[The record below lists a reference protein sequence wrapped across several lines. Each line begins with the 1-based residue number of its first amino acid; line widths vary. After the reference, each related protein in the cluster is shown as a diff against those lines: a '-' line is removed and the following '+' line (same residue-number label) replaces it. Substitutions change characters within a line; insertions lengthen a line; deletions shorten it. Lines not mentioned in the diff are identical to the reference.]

1 MRLYHCSLPHYPSQA
16 TFLRSIV
23 LVINVHCALNVCCV
37 TTTSAHCVGVH
48 HVVSAPI
55 VATYFHHV
63 GSVHHFL
70 LFFIMLLMFIILLL
84 ELMLLFIML
93 LMLIILVFIML
104 LLVFIMLCW
113 CSSCCFPPFYDWII
127 PTFVLSYKLKFYWRW
142 MVVGCLWL

>member
-1 MRLYHCSLPHYPSQA
+1 MKLYHCSLPHYPSQG

-23 LVINVHCALNVCCV
+23 LVISVHCALNVCCV
-37 TTTSAHCVGVH
+37 TTTSAHCVGVR

-70 LFFIMLLMFIILLL
+70 LFFIMLLEFIMLLFIILLL

-93 LMLIILVFIML
+93 FMLIML
-104 LLVFIMLCW
+104 LLVFIVLCW
-113 CSSCCFPPFYDWII
+113 CSSCC
-127 PTFVLSYKLKFYWRW
+127 
-142 MVVGCLWL
+142 C